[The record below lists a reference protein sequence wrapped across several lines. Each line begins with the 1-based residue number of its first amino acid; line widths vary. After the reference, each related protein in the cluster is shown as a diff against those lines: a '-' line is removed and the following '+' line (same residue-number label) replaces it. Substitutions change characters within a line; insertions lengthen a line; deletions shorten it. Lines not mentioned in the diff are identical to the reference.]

1 METLTIEI
9 KTAKARKLI
18 DDLVDLGIISLKT
31 DQSSWVDVWD
41 KVESKLS
48 QTEPDITEDEI
59 MAEVKA
65 YRLEKHMK
73 QTNNPE

>member
-59 MAEVKA
+59 MAEIKA

-73 QTNNPE
+73 KTNSPE